1 MSENLNLELFLRM
14 SLADLIPA
22 LHDLPRA
29 DKFRALQFL
38 TTELAQ
44 QEGDMLVE
52 GAPYPVFS
60 PLNAFSAAET
70 LGTYLEEQTG

>member
-1 MSENLNLELFLRM
+1 LSESRNLLLFPRM

-38 TTELAQ
+38 TTELAR

-52 GAPYPVFS
+52 GLAYPVFS
-60 PLNAFSAAET
+60 PLDAFSAAAT
-70 LGTYLEEQTG
+70 LESCLKEQTG